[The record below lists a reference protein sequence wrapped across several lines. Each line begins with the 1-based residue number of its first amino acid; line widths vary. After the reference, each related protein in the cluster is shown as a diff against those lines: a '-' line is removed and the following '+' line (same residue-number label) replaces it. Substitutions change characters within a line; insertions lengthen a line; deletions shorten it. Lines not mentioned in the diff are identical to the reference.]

1 MEKSK
6 RDYDFAGYATKFG
19 VKCSDGVTIGKDAFK
34 AQNGKV
40 VPMVW
45 MHNHNDMSL
54 VIGHAELENR
64 EDGVYAYGKLN
75 DSDKGQLAKKL
86 VKNGDITAL
95 SIYANKLK
103 RQNSTVIHGEIK
115 EVSLVLAGANPEAY
129 IETIVHSGI
138 EFNEENFEANIY
150 TNEDAE
156 EFVLHGEINETED
169 ENQSNENETQ
179 DDTQNESTNDNVVEH
194 ADEKTLGD
202 VIDSMNDKQKFAAYV
217 WITAAL
223 QQAGV
228 DTEEAGALLDNM
240 LEKVNEN
247 QELSQNETIQD
258 IVDTYSEEQRNAVEA
273 LIGLVLPDDEDTVQQ
288 SENENQ
294 NTEDNIQHNEE
305 ENVMK
310 NNVFDQANNNE
321 NKDVLTHDE
330 FTAIM
335 NDAKRNGSVKDAFI
349 AHGITDVT
357 NLFPESQLIGEKPA
371 TINNDV
377 EYVAGV
383 LASVKKSPFAR
394 VKTIAV
400 DITGDNARAKGYV
413 KGNQKVEEV
422 ISALKRTTDPQTV
435 YKLQKMDRDDVI
447 DITDFDVIAYLKTEM
462 RGKLDEELARAILT
476 GDGRSASSP
485 DKINPLHIRP
495 ILGDNATYVTANIA
509 AASTDADPETASAKD
524 AKAFIKKVRRARKN
538 YKGTG
543 KPTLYISNTL
553 LDELLLIED
562 KNERFIYTSEEE
574 LARTLR
580 VAKIVG
586 VEYFDEV
593 SRLSQDEQTEYTLQ
607 AIMVNLTD
615 YTLGANKGGQVTM
628 FEDFDINFN
637 KQEYLIETRVSGAL
651 TKPFAAVT
659 FELSKA
665 ATSETPEE

>member
-6 RDYDFAGYATKFG
+6 KKYDFAGYATKCG

-40 VPMVW
+40 VPIVW
-45 MHNHNDMSL
+45 MHNHKDMSEVL
-54 VIGHAELENR
+54 GHAELENR
-64 EDGVYAYGKLN
+64 EDGVYSYGTFN
-75 DSDKGQLAKKL
+75 DSEKGQLAKKL

-103 RQNSTVIHGEIK
+103 KQNNTVIHGEIK

-129 IETIVHSGI
+129 IETIAHSDV
-138 EFNEENFEANIY
+138 EFNEENFEATIY
-150 TNEDAE
+150 TNGDAE
-156 EFVLHGEINETED
+156 EFVLHGEIDETED

-179 DDTQNESTNDNVVEH
+179 DNTQNESTNDNVVEH

-202 VIDSMNDKQKFAAYV
+202 VIDSMSDKQKFAAYV

-228 DTEEAGALLDNM
+228 DTDEAGALLDNM

-273 LIGLVLPDDEDTVQQ
+273 LIGLVLPDEDTVQQ

-321 NKDVLTHDE
+321 KDVLTHDE
-330 FTAIM
+330 FTAII

-383 LASVKKSPFAR
+383 LAAVKKSPFAR
-394 VKTIAV
+394 VKTIAM

-422 ISALKRTTDPQTV
+422 ISSLKRTTDPQTV

-447 DITDFDVIAYLKTEM
+447 DIIDFDVIAYLKAEM

-485 DKINPLHIRP
+485 DKINPTHIRP
-495 ILGDNATYVTANIA
+495 ILGDDSTYVTANIA
-509 AASTDADPETASAKD
+509 AASTDEDPDKAAAID
-524 AKAFIKKVRRARKN
+524 AKAFIKKVRRARKD

-562 KNERFIYTSEEE
+562 KNERFIYTSEED
-574 LARTLR
+574 LAKTLR

-593 SRLSQDEQTEYTLQ
+593 TRKSQDEQTTYSLQ

-615 YTLGANKGGQVTM
+615 YTVGANKGGQVTM

-651 TKPFAAVT
+651 TKPFSAVT

-665 ATSETPEE
+665 SN